1 MIDMKLAGKAGEL
14 GAVETVAAESPEYP
28 YGLRINLDNDTLAK
42 LGIGELPAIDA
53 EFKVVALACV
63 VSVSQ
68 NDSQGSEEPYRS
80 VELQIEMMEI
90 KPAKEEEGE
99 QSNSA
104 QRLYSKSN
112 MNS

>member
-1 MIDMKLAGKAGEL
+1 MIDMKLAGSTAENN
-14 GAVETVAAESPEYP
+14 GAAVMPDATEYP
-28 YGLRINLDNDTLAK
+28 YGLRISLDNDTLAK
-42 LGIGELPAIDA
+42 LGMTELPAIDA

-68 NDSQGSEEPYRS
+68 NESQGSEEPYRS
-80 VELQIEMMEI
+80 VELQIEMVEL

-99 QSNSA
+99 PSNSA
-104 QRLYSKSN
+104 QRLYSRSN